1 MPQNTHI
8 DLIESEAERVPQG
21 ANDSTPD
28 FADLRRKAEELAR
41 LLAWNPSVQS
51 SPFFTV
57 RWSAMAAVLRPLL
70 EKVGRTARSDSE
82 TDDHR
87 WLRENTNLLWSH
99 LENTRNAFKSLSRLP
114 HVSTPRGITIPRG
127 AGVAEAFLHAVD
139 FEFSEAAFI
148 AYIGG
153 YQQLTV
159 LKFAELWAL
168 IPSLELLLL
177 EQIAA
182 RGRKSLENPE
192 LPQKVGVCV
201 RSLREISQLH
211 WKDTLDVQVAFDK
224 VLRDDPSGAYS
235 RMDFD
240 SRDLYRAR
248 VVKIA
253 ENSDS
258 TEMEVA
264 QAALALARN
273 AEKQGLSDPRQ
284 AQRQSHIG
292 YYLIGPGQEQLCARV
307 GFRPPFGW
315 RLRHFLRSHPD
326 EFYLPGIEVLTFGIM
341 SAIVLLLTSTNTPP
355 VMILFAMLLLLL
367 PSSQSAVQVMNYL
380 TTALLRPEILAK
392 LDFSKTIPDDCATL
406 VAVPALLLN
415 RKQVEHLVQDLE
427 VRYLGN
433 HDPNLHFALLTD
445 LADAAVPSSEDDPLV
460 DFSANL
466 IKELNEKYSGQK
478 MGSFLLLHR
487 HRVYNPREK
496 VWMGWE
502 RKRGKLMD
510 LNRLL
515 TGKYDSFPVKAG
527 DLSVLQDVRFVITL
541 DADTEMPRGSAQ
553 RLTGTLAHPLNQA
566 IIDPEK
572 NIVVAGY
579 GILQPRVRVS
589 VQSASRSRLAN
600 IYSGQTGMDIYTHA
614 VSDVYQ
620 DLYGEGIFAGKGIYE
635 VAVVQRVLEHRFP
648 QNALLSHDLIEGA
661 YARAGLVT
669 DIEVVED
676 YPSHYSAYNRR
687 KHRWLRGD
695 WQITGWLLSR
705 VPDETGRHVPNPIS
719 LVSQW
724 KILDNLRRSLVE
736 PATFL
741 LFLLSW
747 LMLPVSA
754 RNWTIAAICI
764 LFVPVWFEFFFNLLR
779 SLAERKL
786 VIARDALRTLFVGN
800 FSVFLSLVFLAHQM
814 LVSMDAVVRTLVR
827 RMFTRQRLLEWETAA
842 EAEAGGQKRTPVD
855 IYLDWMPLIAVFLVA
870 LVYLVRRPAF
880 FSALPI
886 LILWGSSKLVSV
898 WLNRPPQLLDTE
910 ASDKDKVFLRR
921 AAIRTW
927 RYFAEFSTH
936 EHNWLIPDNVQEPWV
951 VAARVSP
958 TNIGLL
964 LNARQVASEFGYL
977 TAQEFVDLTSKTLK
991 VLRSMQRY
999 RGHLFNWYD
1008 TRTLQPL
1015 PPLFV
1020 SSVDSGN
1027 LVASLWTL
1035 QQGCLHI
1042 LDQPVLRP
1050 QLAEGFL
1057 DYLGVLTELKTFPK
1071 GLFHKIQRKSEG
1083 ENWGHSL
1090 LRFPQG
1096 ALERI
1101 CAAEDEGEALSGR
1114 NQQDE
1119 SKPGKST
1126 NDRKWFSLQA
1136 LQRLQQFRQS
1146 VVRLTPWMLPDFAEL
1161 RNDPALEFPA
1171 AGVTLKALPEALT
1184 RFASRLQRAIENF
1197 PPGDPQK
1204 EQNPRPVLLQRLLS
1218 MVSGARLDA
1227 IRLVHELQKASTD
1240 AGTMADEIEFGF
1252 LWSPRRKLLS
1262 IGFDGSDKILHDA
1275 CYDLLASEARTA
1287 SFVAIAKDEIPQET
1301 WFLLSRSRTVERG
1314 RAVLLSWTGTMFE
1327 YMMPAI
1333 WMKTYPGTLLDRSQ
1347 QGAVITQQ
1355 EFTAAKR
1362 IPWGISESSYATR
1375 DAGGNYGY
1383 HAFGI
1388 PQLAI
1393 SHSEVKGLVI
1403 SPYSTFLALNT
1414 TPKSALEN
1422 LRRMEHQGWF
1432 GDYGFYESADYTAS
1446 LDSIWR
1452 QEYELIRCW
1461 MAHHQGM
1468 SLLAIANFLAEGV
1481 VQRWFHS
1488 HPRVQATQLLL
1499 DEKPLNYVPV

>member
-8 DLIESEAERVPQG
+8 DLIEAEADRVPQG
-21 ANDSTPD
+21 AKDATPD

-41 LLAWNPSVQS
+41 VLAWNPSIQS

-57 RWSAMAAVLRPLL
+57 RWNAMAAVLRPVL
-70 EKVGRTARSDSE
+70 EKVGKTARSESE

-87 WLRENTNLLWSH
+87 WLRENATLLWSH
-99 LENTRNAFKSLSRLP
+99 LWNTKNAFKSLNRLP
-114 HVSTPRGITIPRG
+114 HVQTPRGITIPRA

-139 FEFSEAAFI
+139 FEFSEAGFV
-148 AYIGG
+148 AYVST
-153 YQQLTV
+153 YQQSTV
-159 LKFAELWAL
+159 LKFGELWAL
-168 IPSLELLLL
+168 IPSLELVLL

-182 RGRKSLENPE
+182 RGQKCLENPDV
-192 LPQKVGVCV
+192 PQKVGVCV
-201 RSLREISQLH
+201 RSLREINQLH
-211 WKDTLDVQVAFDK
+211 WKDVLESQIEFDK
-224 VLRDDPSGAYS
+224 VLRDDPAGAYS
-235 RMDFD
+235 RMDFN
-240 SRDLYRAR
+240 SRTLYRDR
-248 VVKIA
+248 IVKIA
-253 ENSDS
+253 EKSDA

-264 QAALALARN
+264 QSALALARQ
-273 AEKQGLSDPRQ
+273 AQKQDFADPRD
-284 AQRQSHIG
+284 ATRQSHIG
-292 YYLIGPGQEQLCARV
+292 YYLIGPGQDQLHSKVR
-307 GFRPPFGW
+307 FQPPLGW
-315 RLRHFLRSHPD
+315 QIRHFLRSHPD

-341 SAIVLLLTSTNTPP
+341 SAIVLVLTSKNTSPGA
-355 VMILFAMLLLLL
+355 ILFSMLLLLL
-367 PSSQSAVQVMNYL
+367 PCSQSAVQVMNYL
-380 TTALLRPEILAK
+380 TTALLRPEILPK
-392 LDFSKTIPDDCATL
+392 LDFSKAVPEDCTSL

-415 RKQVEHLVQDLE
+415 EKQVEHLVKDLE

-445 LADAAVPSSEDDPLV
+445 LPDSPVPSHEDDPLV
-460 DFSANL
+460 GLCAKL
-466 IKELNEKYSGQK
+466 IKELNEKYSAHKTGT
-478 MGSFLLLHR
+478 FLLLHR

-515 TGKYDSFPVKAG
+515 TGNYDSFPVKAG
-527 DLSVLQDVRFVITL
+527 DLSVLQQVRFVITL

-553 RLTGTLAHPLNQA
+553 RLVGTLAHPLNQA

-620 DLYGEGIFAGKGIYE
+620 DLYCEGIFAGKGIYE
-635 VAVVQRVLEHRFP
+635 VAVLQRVLEHRFP

-661 YARAGLVT
+661 YARVGLVT
-669 DIEVVED
+669 DIEVIED

-705 VPDETGRHVPNPIS
+705 VPDETGRRVANPIS

-764 LFVPVWFEFFFNLLR
+764 LFVPVWFEFFFNLVR
-779 SLAERKL
+779 SVAERKL
-786 VIARDALRTLFVGN
+786 AVARDALATLFAAN
-800 FSVFLSLVFLAHQM
+800 FNVFLSLVFLAHQM

-842 EAEAGGQKRTPVD
+842 EAEVGGHKRTPVD
-855 IYLDWMPLIAVFLVA
+855 IYLDWMPVITAVLAA
-870 LVYLVRRPAF
+870 LVYFVRRPAF

-886 LILWGSSKLVSV
+886 LALWGSSKLVSV
-898 WLNRPPQLLDTE
+898 WLNRPPQLSTTE
-910 ASDKDKVFLRR
+910 ASDKDKLFLRL
-921 AAIRTW
+921 AGIRTW

-936 EHNWLIPDNVQEPWV
+936 EHNWLIPDNVQEEPFL

-964 LNARQVASEFGYL
+964 LNARQVACHFGYL
-977 TAQEFVDLTSKTLK
+977 TAQEFADLSAKTLK
-991 VLRSMQRY
+991 VLRNMQRY
-999 RGHLFNWYD
+999 RGHLYNWYD
-1008 TRTLQPL
+1008 TRTLKPL

-1042 LDQPVLRP
+1042 LDEPVLR
-1050 QLAEGFL
+1050 QALAEGFL
-1057 DYLGVLTELKTFPK
+1057 DHLRILTEVKTFSSA
-1071 GLFHKIQRKSEG
+1071 LFHKIERKSQG
-1083 ENWGHSL
+1083 DDWGKSL
-1090 LRFPQG
+1090 LRFPRA

-1101 CAAEDEGEALSGR
+1101 AAGAEAADDGSKSDGGETKGR
-1114 NQQDE
+1114 
-1119 SKPGKST
+1119 KTK
-1126 NDRKWFSLQA
+1126 NDRNWFSSQA
-1136 LQRLQQFRQS
+1136 LDRLHQFRQA

-1161 RNDPALEFPA
+1161 KNDPLVGLPPA
-1171 AGVTLKALPEALT
+1171 NVTLKALPEALT
-1184 RFASRLQRAIENF
+1184 RFASRLQRAIEHL
-1197 PPGDPQK
+1197 PAADK
-1204 EQNPRPVLLQRLLS
+1204 EHNPRRLLLQRLLS
-1218 MVSGARLDA
+1218 MVSGARADA
-1227 IRLVHELQKASTD
+1227 MRLVQELQTVSID
-1240 AGTMADEIEFGF
+1240 AGKLADEIEFGF
-1252 LWSPRRKLLS
+1252 LWSSRRKLLS
-1262 IGFDGSDKILHDA
+1262 IGFDGGEKILHDA

-1287 SFVAIAKDEIPQET
+1287 SFIAIAKDEIPQET
-1301 WFLLSRSRTVERG
+1301 WFLLSRTRTVDHG

-1347 QGAVITQQ
+1347 HGAVISQQ
-1355 EFTAAKR
+1355 EFTAGKR
-1362 IPWGISESSYATR
+1362 IPWGISESAYATR
-1375 DAGGNYGY
+1375 DASGNYGY

-1393 SHSEVKGLVI
+1393 FHSEVKALVI

-1422 LRRMEHQGWF
+1422 LRRMAHDGWL
-1432 GDYGFYESADYTAS
+1432 GDYGFYESADYSAS
-1446 LDSIWR
+1446 RDRLWR
-1452 QEYELIRCW
+1452 HEYELTLCW

-1468 SLLAIANFLAEGV
+1468 SLLAIANFLSDDV
-1481 VQRWFHS
+1481 VQGWFHS
-1488 HPRVQATQLLL
+1488 HPRVQATELLL
-1499 DEKPLNYVPV
+1499 DEKPLNYIPA